1 METINQLVGIK
12 LNKEEVEAI
21 SYDLAK
27 VGRDNLSQA
36 SIELLD
42 NLEIK
47 DAEVNFKILL
57 SANEVLKDEIY
68 QLKQKESDLPE
79 PVKEDE
85 NKEEV
90 SENGYWE

>member
-68 QLKQKESDLPE
+68 QLKQKASDLPE

-90 SENGYWE
+90 SENGY

>member
-12 LNKEEVEAI
+12 LDKEEVEAI

-47 DAEVNFKILL
+47 DAELTFKVLL
-57 SANEVLKDEIY
+57 SANEVLKDEVY

-79 PVKEDE
+79 TVKEE
-85 NKEEV
+85 ETKEEV
-90 SENGYWE
+90 SENGY

>member
-12 LNKEEVEAI
+12 LDKEEVEAI

-47 DAEVNFKILL
+47 DAELTFKVLL

-79 PVKEDE
+79 PVKEE
-85 NKEEV
+85 ETKEEV
-90 SENGYWE
+90 SENGY